1 MQDTHQPSESI
12 DVYKQ
17 KALLEQALAE
27 CEERFRI
34 MTEFT
39 QDWEYWISPEMEF
52 VYISSSCETIS
63 GYKAEEFRKDPDLL
77 NKIVHL
83 DDREAWQKHEEV
95 FFHSDQ
101 PGSLDLCI
109 LTRSGEPRWIHHL
122 CQPVYDADGK
132 WMGRQV
138 SNRDITE
145 RKLAEKER
153 VQLIDQLNRAYELQK
168 VLSAHLM
175 HSQETERRVI
185 ARELHD
191 EVGQVLTVL
200 KINLQTLQ
208 RTENCPDMSESI
220 AMIGRT
226 LQQVRAISLNLPPT
240 MLEDLGLAPALRW
253 LLDRQGREAGFGT
266 SFTANQVTRLPQQ
279 IEIACYRVGQEALT
293 NIMRH
298 AHAQQVSIELTQTV
312 QVLHLTIQD
321 DGSGFDVEAAYH
333 NGLVGAGMGLI
344 SMQERVLLVGGRMEI
359 ESTLGQGTKL
369 HASFPLSLPSPGS
382 RRQKKQHV

>member
-39 QDWEYWISPEMEF
+39 QDWDYMINPEMEF
-52 VYISSSCETIS
+52 VYISQSCETVT
-63 GYKAEEFRKDPDLL
+63 GYTIEEFRNDPDLL
-77 NKIVHL
+77 NKIIHP
-83 DDREAWQKHEEV
+83 DDREAWQKHE
-95 FFHSDQ
+95 SITLTDK

-109 LTRSGEPRWIHHL
+109 LTRSGEERWIHHL
-122 CQPVYDADGK
+122 CQPVYNADGK

-153 VQLIDQLNRAYELQK
+153 EQLIDQLNRANELQK

-240 MLEDLGLAPALRW
+240 LLEDLGLAPALRW
-253 LLDRQGREAGFGT
+253 LLDRQGRETGFGT

-298 AHAQQVSIELTQTV
+298 AHAHQVSIELTQTV

-333 NGLVGAGMGLI
+333 SALVGASMGLI
-344 SMQERVLLVGGRMEI
+344 SMQERVLLIGGRMEI
-359 ESTLGQGTKL
+359 ESSIGQGTKL
-369 HASFPLSLPSPGS
+369 HASFPLSLPNPGS